1 MEKEVLRLF
10 KGFLGEKS
18 NSVSEE
24 GLKYGL
30 LIPSSASDVVVK
42 EAIEL
47 YGKEGQKWNQTFHK
61 DFEIVRN
68 APIEDLIAQQ
78 IMHYITTYG
87 FESLGIYREDLVY
100 IPKEKLEIPELDVD
114 NIELI
119 TIKPYT
125 SEQLTEK
132 LMGLLTSGI
141 ALSEQTVKDV
151 MVLSDF
157 IDKNRFD
164 EIVNREIKTTLYDK
178 YNIMPRSPEEFLR
191 FLLFKLTNNTLKIQN
206 VDTIRAI
213 KKSDKAKALNML
225 QLYVIKT
232 PNGYEKLS
240 SIFLRNKNLF
250 LALKIKQDEC
260 RTEKDE
266 VVRKSINALINKLRK
281 MANGN
286 HKPLKRN
293 ILDCLTDTNVNIN
306 VNELCSALDNV
317 TVFREIRILNGVLYR
332 LYGNNN
338 VVYKIR
344 NGKSYVTNL
353 PPKTQAYI
361 KKLEDISQII
371 KTHLVDRIS
380 TNVKGKYI
388 YIPNNITYAA
398 PTSEK
403 QFNGNIPAGS
413 YIEVPRID
421 DLVYGVHWT
430 NLSGDGKYQSRGFY
444 GEIKPNGEERVDL
457 DLKQMNKNEV
467 FGWDASYRSSASDIL
482 FSGDITDAPAP
493 NGATELFYVGR
504 NYGHGAFLITLNMF
518 TSNTKDVPFEF
529 VLAKA
534 PANSSAIRKNYAI
547 NPNDIIE
554 KIDMEIKN
562 TERQKVLGL
571 ITIGD
576 TVKFYFNDFSAG
588 GDVRAPRGCSTST
601 RNSITMGS
609 FDYLRTYNTLQLKLN
624 DLLKDAGA
632 IVIDQPQYSIIQRTV
647 MPDGT
652 SQDSI
657 QTMDAD
663 IDLSLSN
670 IAKDSLIHLLSGN

>member
-30 LIPSSASDVVVK
+30 LIPSSASEAVVK

-47 YGKEGQKWNQTFHK
+47 YGKDGQKWNQTFHK

-68 APIEDLIAQQ
+68 APIEDLITQQ

-87 FESLGIYREDLVY
+87 FESLGVYREDLVY
-100 IPKEKLEIPELDVD
+100 IPKEKLEIPELDVN

-178 YNIMPRSPEEFLR
+178 YNIMPRNPEEFLR
-191 FLLFKLTNNTLKIQN
+191 FLLFKLTNGTLKIQN
-206 VDTIRAI
+206 ADTIRAI

-260 RTEKDE
+260 RTKKDE
-266 VVRKSINALINKLRK
+266 VTRKSINALINKLRK
-281 MANGN
+281 MANSN

-317 TVFREIRILNGVLYR
+317 TIFREIRILNGVLYR

-353 PPKTQAYI
+353 PPKTQAYV

-430 NLSGDGKYQSRGFY
+430 NLPGDGRHQSRGFY
-444 GEIKPNGEERVDL
+444 GEIKP
-457 DLKQMNKNEV
+457 MNKNEV

-518 TSNTKDVPFEF
+518 TGNTKDVPFEF

-576 TVKFYFNDFSAG
+576 TIKFYFNDFSAG
-588 GDVRAPRGCSTST
+588 GDVRTPRGCSTST

-609 FDYLRTYNTLQLKLN
+609 FDYLRTYNMLQLKLN
-624 DLLKDAGA
+624 DLLRDAGA
-632 IVIDQPQYSIIQRTV
+632 LVVDKPVIHVQIEIPSVNGGTKTTLIARDVDINLSPNSISKETI
-647 MPDGT
+647 
-652 SQDSI
+652 I
-657 QTMDAD
+657 E
-663 IDLSLSN
+663 
-670 IAKDSLIHLLSGN
+670 LLSGE

>member
-30 LIPSSASDVVVK
+30 LIPSSASEVVVK

-47 YGKEGQKWNQTFHK
+47 YGKDGQKWNQTFHK

-87 FESLGIYREDLVY
+87 FESLGIYHEDLVY

-178 YNIMPRSPEEFLR
+178 YNIMPRNPEEFLR
-191 FLLFKLTNNTLKIQN
+191 FLLFKLTNGTLKIQN

-260 RTEKDE
+260 STEKDE
-266 VVRKSINALINKLRK
+266 VTRKSINALINKLRK
-281 MANGN
+281 MANNN

-317 TVFREIRILNGVLYR
+317 TIFREIRILNGVLYR

-380 TNVKGKYI
+380 INVKGKYV

-413 YIEVPRID
+413 YIEVPRLD

-430 NLSGDGKYQSRGFY
+430 NLPGDGKHQSRGFY

-588 GDVRAPRGCSTST
+588 GDVRTPRGCSTST

-609 FDYLRTYNTLQLKLN
+609 FDYLRTYNMLQLKLN

-632 IVIDQPQYSIIQRTV
+632 IVIDKPQYSIIQRTV
-647 MPDGT
+647 MSDGT

-670 IAKDSLIHLLSGN
+670 ITKDSLIRLLSGN